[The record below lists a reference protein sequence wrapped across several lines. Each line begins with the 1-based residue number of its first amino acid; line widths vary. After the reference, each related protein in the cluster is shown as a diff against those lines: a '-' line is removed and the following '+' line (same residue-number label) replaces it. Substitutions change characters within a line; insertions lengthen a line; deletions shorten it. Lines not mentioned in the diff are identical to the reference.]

1 MMLFKLAFRNMRRSL
16 RDYTIYFLTL
26 LFGICIFYMFNA
38 LGSQSVLSSFV
49 SLTEAAKNTEGV
61 DPTLSIAFGGLEKMM
76 GYVSVFVACILGFL
90 VVYANMFM
98 IRKRKKEFGVY
109 LTLGMS
115 SFSISGILVI
125 ETLLI
130 GIVSLVAGII
140 SGVFLSQLMSVFVVQ
155 LFGIEAEGMTFVFS
169 MQAMLKTMLYF
180 GVVFVLTL
188 FVNMISVSGSRLV
201 SLLNAEHRTKTLKV
215 RRPVISIAL
224 FVFGVLLL
232 VGGFVFTEVQYHY
245 LGNSVYFAGILTSI
259 IPVMIIAV
267 VVIIISVSGFL
278 LSLLSVSKKIR
289 FSGLN
294 VFVIKQLGSKLYS
307 TVVSMTITTFVLTI
321 TLTAIAASLSE
332 AVAERVQMEKNYPMD
347 VLIVR
352 RQTVETTGVE
362 YGTIYDSLK
371 SSGFDMSL
379 LSEYEEFTVY
389 SSPEVKGTLFFDEDD
404 YNELK
409 KKNRLDPFAIDNT
422 YEPLPYPEFFSGF
435 ISVIYESDYNRMAKI
450 YKLPQVKLAKD
461 EYTFMCDVDGYM
473 EVAQKNLTDGHRF
486 TLAGKEYHPADN
498 PLIVSNLYP
507 LFTAVNTG
515 VFIFPDGSTIF
526 TDPFEMDRGGNRET
540 MLAANF
546 DRTKQS
552 ARKTDRMFNGG
563 YDISSSKNSF
573 GDIDNSTNEYY
584 ALWENLRTSAGFPET
599 DEQTLALTE
608 GLTPVYDESGIIAYH
623 READNSYWTVNENK
637 TGLVPFTGKID
648 TEKLWQYNKQH
659 ACQFSYIDGYTEHVT
674 DTGYP
679 VAFEDADGKF
689 YVITASYPVYSA
701 SGHLVEIV
709 NKLELMEGEWNTEK
723 DYIYDRTDDC
733 IYELL
738 PDGKKS
744 KTAFTEDE
752 IMVYPVFC
760 NEGDTPD
767 YFAYSSF
774 SRVSDVEIALE
785 STSCILFIALYV
797 GMVFLLA
804 CAAVLGL
811 KQLSDSADNKVR
823 YTTLRQIGC
832 SEKMITGAF
841 FRQVLFF
848 FLLPL
853 VLALLLSAF
862 LLSYIVRMIAAYL
875 AASVLVQAIVVTL
888 VILSAVYISFFIVTW
903 LGCKRMIHDG
913 AKAERKD

>member
-1 MMLFKLAFRNMRRSL
+1 MLFKIAFRNMRRSL

-38 LGSQSVLSSFV
+38 LGSQSVLQNFM
-49 SLTEAAKNTEGV
+49 SLAESAKNAKDA
-61 DPTLSIAFGGLEKMM
+61 DPALMGAFGGLEKTMD
-76 GYVSVFVACILGFL
+76 YVSAFVACILGFL

-125 ETLLI
+125 ETLLVGLVSLAA
-130 GIVSLVAGII
+130 GIV

-155 LFGIEAEGMTFVFS
+155 MFGIEAEGMTFVFS

-201 SLLNAEHRTKTLKV
+201 RLLNAGQRAKTMKI

-224 FVFGVLLL
+224 FAFGVLLL
-232 VGGFVFTEVQYHY
+232 AGGFVFTEIQYQY
-245 LGNSVYFAGILTSI
+245 LGNSVYFAGILTSV

-267 VVIIISVSGFL
+267 VVIIISISGFL
-278 LSLLSVSKKIR
+278 ISLLSVSKRIR
-289 FSGLN
+289 FNGLN

-321 TLTAIAASLSE
+321 TLTAIAASFAD

-347 VLIVR
+347 VMVVR
-352 RQTVETTGVE
+352 RQMQETVGRE
-362 YGTIYDSLK
+362 YGTVYDDLK
-371 SSGFDMSL
+371 NAGFDMSL
-379 LSEYEEFTVY
+379 LSEYEEFSVY
-389 SSPEVKGTLFFDEDD
+389 TSPEVPGTLFFGEDD
-404 YNELK
+404 YNRLK
-409 KKNRLDPFAIDNT
+409 EMKRLDPFAIDSSYDPAP
-422 YEPLPYPEFFSGF
+422 YEEFFSGP
-435 ISVIYESDYNRMAKI
+435 ISVIYESDYNNMAKI
-450 YKLPQVKLAKD
+450 YRLPQIKLDKD
-461 EYTFMCDVDGYM
+461 EYTFMCDVEGYM
-473 EVAQKNLTDGHRF
+473 EVAQEKLSDGHKF
-486 TLAGKEYHPADN
+486 VLAGTEYHPADN

-515 VFIFPDGSTIF
+515 VFIFPDGSEIY
-526 TDPFEMDRGGNRET
+526 TDPYEMDRGVNREV
-540 MLAANF
+540 MFAANY
-546 DRTKQS
+546 DRTKKS
-552 ARKTDRMFNGG
+552 AKEIDRVFNGG
-563 YDISSSKNSF
+563 YDMEASEDAF
-573 GDIDNSTNEYY
+573 GILNYSPNEYHT
-584 ALWENLRTSAGFPET
+584 LWEKVHSSGIFPQVDADVSE
-599 DEQTLALTE
+599 LTE
-608 GLTPVYDESGIIAYH
+608 GMTPVYDESSIIAYH
-623 READNSYWTVNENK
+623 KEEDNSYWTVNEDK
-637 TGLVPFTGKID
+637 TGLIPFTGNID

-659 ACQFSYIDGYTEHVT
+659 FCQFAYIEGYTEHVT

-679 VAFEDADGKF
+679 LAYEDADGKF
-689 YVITASYPVYSA
+689 YTTSSLYPVYSA
-701 SGHLVEIV
+701 AGRLVNVVI
-709 NKLELMEGEWNTEK
+709 KLEPMEAEWNPEK
-723 DYIYDRTDDC
+723 DYIYDRKDDC

-738 PDGKKS
+738 PDGKKN
-744 KTAFTEDE
+744 KIDYTDDEGMAFAVDLSNNA
-752 IMVYPVFC
+752 YVFYNC
-760 NEGDTPD
+760 
-767 YFAYSSF
+767 F
-774 SRVSDVEIALE
+774 SRIADVEVSLE
-785 STSCILFIALYV
+785 NTSCILFIALYV

-811 KQLSDSADNKVR
+811 KQLSDSADNKSR

-841 FRQVLFF
+841 FRQILFF

-853 VLALLLSAF
+853 ILALLLSSF

-875 AASVLVQAIVVTL
+875 AAGVLVQAIIVTL

-903 LGCKRMIHDG
+903 LGCKRMIRDG
-913 AKAERKD
+913 AAPDHIN